1 MPPDDNSNVTQ
12 GEAPLSIVL
21 TNTTPEH
28 GGTGPRPVEFGEE
41 DFVEPVKRR
50 LGDYLNRIVRE
61 GGSPYRPS
69 TEQGITSPNEQED
82 SFQNELSVGLGAVA
96 VRQFNT
102 LSNSGLIGGE
112 FNINKTTTP
121 DPSKVTRVALYED
134 INLRGGEAEL
144 PKTVARLGSANN
156 RFSGENPYINT
167 SEDAG
172 GSPKES
178 NSGTK
183 DWIPQQRFGIRTP
196 KTWPIPDGLNNKPV
210 TIKNLKDL
218 GTQIMLEASG
228 EAISSRNSS
237 KIGDTPEALVGATT
251 IPGAARVGGR
261 VNYSRFSSGN
271 IIGNINSDYSPPR
284 ISDLAQDGPE
294 KMSYGS
300 PYNPLVPF
308 AGINTSSSQVA
319 GSLLVLTLSGMITA
333 LARILKNSEAVRMDD
348 KTGNRLGSYLGTA
361 RVGLGSS
368 GTRSSV
374 HSTTSFL
381 MLHET
386 SHEYDLCIKK
396 GLESFFD
403 LPGGTPSF
411 GSRTTM
417 ESVGFYSTLLRS
429 LVRDASDVM
438 VGSVA
443 AFAPNLSIRG
453 SLEVG
458 GNASGNSAGS
468 LNDGIGAVTGFLDQ
482 MRNSRLLRFMDI
494 LARIGDLTLSI
505 EEDGLE
511 QGKSIQDVINDT
523 VTDSDY
529 IQNFGSNINVGA
541 LHLRNR
547 LSDRINGSRAGS
559 STIAS
564 NTVLSMYSIPEE
576 YTRAEK
582 DYFGNSQTSA
592 ILKGSNLY
600 FKNTNESKRLTP
612 EQVEAYEDEM
622 EAYYVPFYFQDL
634 RTNEMVGF
642 HAFIENISDGYTA
655 DYAEGGGM
663 GRIGQTYSYK
673 NTNRAISLSFHMV
686 ATNHED
692 FDEMWLKVNKLVT
705 LLYPQYTEGR
715 TITNPDTGHK
725 FVQPFS
731 QLIGASPMIRMRVG
745 DLIKT
750 NFSELDLARLFG
762 AGTKNFVINSET
774 QQQNIESEARIVAK
788 HNSILEDQRRAVF
801 LPNDMVFSNDIF
813 SSMVAS
819 TEVNRRIRVV
829 RSDPTPPTSG
839 NGRGRTGSTAR
850 PRRVRGQPAPV
861 QVTIPNGHAL
871 RILREDTTFTF
882 FDRDT
887 HTYVVRPEPQ
897 VLNANPSDEFF
908 ITVSPETV
916 NQFFRLNPDAIER
929 RARSEEESENPTPA
943 SIAGQSN
950 LQDTQAFFSPQGE
963 NGNPIV
969 QGFRSTK
976 GQGLAGFIKSLRFDY
991 TDATWETEEW
1001 NSKAPMKIKV
1011 DIDFAPVHDL
1021 NPGIGADGFMTGA
1034 PYNVGNIMA
1043 MIKRTKQQ
1051 RRDNKAMTRRGEA
1064 VPQRSR
1070 GDN

>member
-1 MPPDDNSNVTQ
+1 MPPDDNSITQ

-21 TNTTPEH
+21 TNSTPEN
-28 GGTGPRPVEFGEE
+28 GGTGPRPVEFGSE

-50 LGDYLNRIVRE
+50 LGDYLNRVIRD
-61 GGSPYRPS
+61 GGSPYSPS
-69 TEQGITSPNEQED
+69 TSPNNSSPNEQED

-96 VRQFNT
+96 VRQFNR
-102 LSNSGLIGGE
+102 LSNSGLLGSE
-112 FNINKTTTP
+112 FNINKTTHD
-121 DPSKVTRVALYED
+121 DPTKVSRVDLYED
-134 INLRGGEAEL
+134 INLRGGAAEL
-144 PKTVARLGSANN
+144 PKAVARLGSANN
-156 RFSGENPYINT
+156 RFSGENPYIDNT
-167 SEDAG
+167 LESG

-183 DWIPQQRFGIRTP
+183 DWIPQQRFGTHTP

-210 TIKNLKDL
+210 TVKNLKDL
-218 GTQIMLEASG
+218 GTQILLEASG

-237 KIGDTPEALVGATT
+237 KIGDTTEALIGVTT
-251 IPGAARVGGR
+251 VPGAARIGGR
-261 VNYSRFSSGN
+261 VNYSRFSAGN
-271 IIGNINSDYSPPR
+271 IIGNINPDFSPPK

-319 GSLLVLTLSGMITA
+319 GSLLVLTVTGMITA
-333 LARILKNSEAVRMDD
+333 LARVVKNSEAVRLDD

-361 RVGLGSS
+361 RTGLGAS
-368 GTRSSV
+368 GTRSSI

-381 MLHET
+381 LLHET
-386 SHEYDLCIKK
+386 SHEYDLCIQK
-396 GLESFFD
+396 GIESFFD
-403 LPGGTPSF
+403 LSGGTPGF
-411 GSRTTM
+411 GSITTM

-429 LVRDASDVM
+429 LIRDTSDVM

-443 AFAPNLSIRG
+443 AFAPNFSIRG

-458 GNASGNSAGS
+458 ANASGDSRGS
-468 LNDGIGAVTGFLDQ
+468 LGDGINAITGFLDQ
-482 MRNSRLLRFMDI
+482 MRNSKLLRFMDI

-505 EEDGLE
+505 EEDNLE
-511 QGKSIQDVINDT
+511 QGQSVQDVVNDV

-529 IQNFGSNINVGA
+529 IEAFGSNINVGA

-547 LSDRINGSRAGS
+547 LSDRINGSRARS

-582 DYFGNSQTSA
+582 DYFGNTQTSA

-600 FKNTNESKRLTP
+600 FKSTNESKRLTP
-612 EQVEAYEDEM
+612 EQVEMYEDEM
-622 EAYYVPFYFQDL
+622 EAYYVPFYFHDL

-642 HAFIENISDGYTA
+642 HAFIETISDGYTA

-673 NTNRAISLSFHMV
+673 NTNRAISLSFHMIS
-686 ATNHED
+686 TNHDD

-705 LLYPQYTEGR
+705 MLYPQYTEGR
-715 TITNPDTGHK
+715 TVTNPETGHK

-731 QLIGASPMIRMRVG
+731 QLIGASPMIRLRVG

-762 AGTKNFVINSET
+762 AGTKNFVINSEA
-774 QQQNIESEARIVAK
+774 QEQNVANEAKVVETYNA
-788 HNSILEDQRRAVF
+788 ILEQQRQGIFQA
-801 LPNDMVFSNDIF
+801 NDMVFSSDVF
-813 SSMVAS
+813 STVYTSA
-819 TEVNRRIRVV
+819 EPNRRYEVV
-829 RSDPTPPTSG
+829 RAVPATATTNNRNS
-839 NGRGRTGSTAR
+839 NGRARTGTTRTQRA
-850 PRRVRGQPAPV
+850 PRLAQGQV
-861 QVTIPNGHAL
+861 VVNIPNGHAL
-871 RILREDTTFTF
+871 RILREELTATPGTT
-882 FDRDT
+882 
-887 HTYVVRPEPQ
+887 TYIVRPEPQ
-897 VLNANPSDEFF
+897 ILNAAASTEFA
-908 ITVSPETV
+908 ITVTAGNV
-916 NQFFRLNPDAIER
+916 GQVFKLNYEAIER
-929 RARSEEESENPTPA
+929 RARAQVSSETPTPA
-943 SIAGQSN
+943 ATAGQSN
-950 LQDTQAFFSPQGE
+950 LENVQEFFSPQGD
-963 NGNPIV
+963 NGNPII

-976 GQGLAGFIKSLRFDY
+976 GQGLAGFIKSLRLDY
-991 TDATWETEEW
+991 NDATWETEEF
-1001 NSKAPMKIKV
+1001 NSKAPMKIKI

-1034 PYNVGNIMA
+1034 PYNIGNIMS
-1043 MIKRTKQQ
+1043 MIKRTRQQ
-1051 RRDNKAMTRRGEA
+1051 RRDAKAMTRRSEA
-1064 VPQRSR
+1064 VPQRNPR
-1070 GDN
+1070 